1 MPHTP
6 HMSRREF
13 VQVVTGFLGAVM
25 GAVIGLPAIGFLIS
39 PATKRSESEA
49 WIPLGVLENYP
60 VGVPTLFNFTR
71 SKVNGWEKTVNS
83 YGVFVVR
90 AADNSVTVLSNRC
103 THLSCRVN
111 WQEDKQW
118 FLCPCHDAQFDI
130 AGKVLGGPPPRPLD
144 IYANDTIKI
153 EDGNLFIFFKEG

>member
-1 MPHTP
+1 MN
-6 HMSRREF
+6 RREF
-13 VQVVTGFLGAVM
+13 VQVVTGCLGALM
-25 GAVIGLPAIGFLIS
+25 GAVIGLPAIGYLIS
-39 PATKRSESEA
+39 PATKRQESEA

-71 SKVNGWEKTVNS
+71 TKTNGWEKTVNS

-90 AADNSVTVLSNRC
+90 GADNSVMVISNRC

-111 WQEDKQW
+111 WSEEKQE

-130 AGKVLGGPPPRPLD
+130 NGKVLGGPPPRPLD
-144 IYANDTIKI
+144 TYANDTVKI
-153 EDGNLFIFFKEG
+153 EDGNLFIFFQEG